1 MPSPILNDDFE
12 PETLDMAKS
21 NTPNERIKRAYI
33 DFLRQAM
40 GRSEDSLEAVAA
52 ALSRFENYTGFRD
65 FKDFRVEQAKG
76 FKAHLAQER
85 NSRTG
90 GQLSAAT
97 IHSTLGA
104 LKAFFRWL
112 SGQPGYK
119 SRIDASD
126 AEYFN
131 PMANQARIATAHREQ
146 RGPSIEQIRHVLN
159 AMPAGTDI
167 EKRARAV
174 IAFTILTGARDGA
187 TASFKLKHIDVVAG
201 KVDQD
206 AREVATKR
214 AKTFSTYFFPVGD
227 DMQAIVV
234 DWVDFLRR
242 DKLWGDDDP
251 LFPATENGIDKTG
264 RFGPVGLARRHW
276 RNATPIR
283 RIFNEAFSRAG
294 LPYANPHSFRNTL
307 VQLAYQ
313 LRLSPEQFKVWS
325 QNLGHESILTTFS
338 SYGPVTPYRQ
348 GEIMRRIEQTGGA
361 ANDADDILC
370 QISALLT
377 HRKG

>member
-1 MPSPILNDDFE
+1 
-12 PETLDMAKS
+12 MAKS
-21 NTPNERIKRAYI
+21 NTPNERVKRAYI

-52 ALSRFENYTGFRD
+52 ALHRFESYTGFRD

-90 GQLSAAT
+90 GELSAAT
-97 IHSTLGA
+97 IYSTLGA

-119 SRIDASD
+119 SRIDTSG

-131 PMANQARIATAHREQ
+131 PMANQARIATARREQ
-146 RGPSIEQIRHVLN
+146 RAPNIEQIRHVLN
-159 AMPAGTDI
+159 AMPSRTDI
-167 EKRARAV
+167 EKRDRAV

-187 TASFKLKHIDVVAG
+187 TASFKLKHIDVVAEN
-201 KVDQD
+201 VNQD

-214 AKTFSTYFFPVGD
+214 AKTFSTFFFPVGND
-227 DMQAIVV
+227 IQAIVV
-234 DWVDFLRR
+234 DWVDFLRK
-242 DKLWGDDDP
+242 DKLWSDDDP
-251 LFPATENGIDKTG
+251 LFPATENGIDETG

-276 RNATPIR
+276 SNATPIR
-283 RIFNEAFSRAG
+283 KIFKDAFSYAG

-313 LRLSPEQFKVWS
+313 LRLSSEQFKVWS

-348 GEIMRRIEQTGGA
+348 GEIMRQIGQTGDA
-361 ANDADDILC
+361 ANDADDILS
-370 QISALLT
+370 QITALLT